1 MLAYIFLSMSGPLQ
15 KPAIIPQHLRPQ
27 ELLKDPR
34 GARECALKDPDALS
48 EA

>member
-34 GARECALKDPDALS
+34 GARECALKDPEALS
-48 EA
+48 